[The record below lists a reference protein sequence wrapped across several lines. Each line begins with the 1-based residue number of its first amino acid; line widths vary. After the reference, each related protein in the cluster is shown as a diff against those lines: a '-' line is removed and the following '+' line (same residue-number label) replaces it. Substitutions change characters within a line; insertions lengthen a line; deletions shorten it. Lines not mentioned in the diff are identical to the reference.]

1 MHSGQCERGRT
12 ILCCNGKRW
21 IHTLEKLPTAKP
33 NKKYIN
39 NVEAKDSDYVYIENK
54 EMKSYS
60 KSAIYVKETE
70 TLELFNNVK
79 IIKGSEVTTGDY
91 ANINM
96 ITNNYSIRSNDNAI
110 IIDGYLIKPN
120 DNKVKLLIDSSD

>member
-1 MHSGQCERGRT
+1 
-12 ILCCNGKRW
+12 
-21 IHTLEKLPTAKP
+21 
-33 NKKYIN
+33 
-39 NVEAKDSDYVYIENK
+39 
-54 EMKSYS
+54 MKSYS